1 MKRLSISVLSVVAG
15 LLAILVQGCTSLPPG
30 PATATLATP
39 CDDCLPGTTNFAKVS
54 PALWRGRQPTAEGF
68 RSLEAAGV
76 KTVINVR
83 HDHDDSNLLTGT
95 KLKYIWIPTRPWNP
109 KVDDLVPFFKVIQD
123 QKNWPVFVHCW
134 KGDDRAGFYV
144 AAYRIVVDGWSRDDA
159 IRELFRFGYNPI
171 WFRIPQVLRE
181 LDVDSLKARIASP

>member
-1 MKRLSISVLSVVAG
+1 MKGLSIPAVWIVVG
-15 LLAILVQGCTSLPPG
+15 FLALLVQGCASLPPG
-30 PATATLATP
+30 PATATLAAP
-39 CDDCLPGTTNFAKVS
+39 CDVCQPGTTNFARVS

-76 KTVINVR
+76 TTIINVR
-83 HDHDDSNLLTGT
+83 HDHDDSGLLTET
-95 KLKYIWIPTRPWNP
+95 KLTYIWIPTRPWNP
-109 KVDDLVPFFKVIQD
+109 KEDDLVPFFKVIQD
-123 QKNWPVFVHCW
+123 PKNWPVFVHCW
-134 KGDDRAGFYV
+134 KGDDRVGFYV

-181 LDVDSLKARIASP
+181 LDVDRLKARIASP